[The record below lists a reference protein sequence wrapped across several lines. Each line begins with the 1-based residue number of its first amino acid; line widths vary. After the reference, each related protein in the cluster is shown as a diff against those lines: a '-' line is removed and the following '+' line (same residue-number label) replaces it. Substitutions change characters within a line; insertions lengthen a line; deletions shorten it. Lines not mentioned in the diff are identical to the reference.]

1 MSFSFAFDVDGEATA
16 ADVPADVPAAAPTA
30 APTRAYAPFR
40 EVPTDAIVH
49 HLPERLSYSPM
60 HIALDSGKS
69 IALPRRDL
77 FDVRFQL
84 INDDDDG
91 AGEAVANSE
100 SDLVPGVYE
109 GGLKTWECAAD
120 LVAQLDRSE
129 VPGTRAI
136 EVGCGTAIPSV
147 YLLQRLLRE
156 SSSGAIYLYDY
167 NEEVLSLVVYP
178 NLLLAW
184 HFHSQELDAPGEL
197 DIDDELVSAFETDL
211 ARRGIALRFF
221 AGGWDSYALDDKF
234 DVVLSSET
242 VYAEETLP
250 SLVALLHRAA
260 HPSSL
265 CLVATKVMYFGV
277 GGGLAA
283 FEHAVRQSGG
293 SVDTVR
299 ASTAGVARMVVRV
312 TWP

>member
-16 ADVPADVPAAAPTA
+16 ADVPAAPA

-40 EVPTDAIVH
+40 EVHTDAIVH

-69 IALPRRDL
+69 VSLPRRDL

-84 INDDDDG
+84 INDDDTTG
-91 AGEAVANSE
+91 AAVADSE

-129 VPGTRAI
+129 GLGARAI

-147 YLLQRLLRE
+147 YLLQRMLRE
-156 SSSGAIYLYDY
+156 SSSGTLYLCDY

-184 HFHSQELDAPGEL
+184 HFHSHELDAPGEL
-197 DIDDELVSAFETDL
+197 DIDDELISAFETDL
-211 ARRGIALRFF
+211 ARRGITLRFF

-250 SLVALLHRAA
+250 SLVALLRRAS
-260 HPSSL
+260 HPTSL

-277 GGGLAA
+277 GGGLTA